1 MGLITKGNSTFRRDL
16 YYAFPDEKMFGF
28 HLFTQPI
35 LCIRDPEIAVD
46 VFVKDFEHF
55 TANGL
60 GSNQEYDLS
69 GGNILFLHG
78 TQWKEMRNKI
88 SPFFTP
94 AKVKA
99 MMNSIDVTMPK
110 AVKILEENLRAGS
123 ACDIGNLFTRM
134 TNDVITQACFG
145 IESDAF
151 EKNSAFLPLADL
163 FFSPHTNVMFTIKA
177 VSQSLFK
184 FLRLQSFDLDS
195 SLFLKRIMK
204 NLVEYRKE
212 NNVQGHDFVQGII
225 EILDKEHRTV
235 DEERMKK
242 IEYYPDGTRVP
253 KFDFDELFLQAL
265 IIFIGGVESTAS
277 TMTWI
282 FYELA
287 KNQEM
292 QDRCREEVMDVV
304 KRTGSPLKLDQQNEI
319 PTVLGAI
326 NEALRMYPAFEIN
339 SRICT
344 KTYTFSDNGLTI
356 EPGQTLWFP
365 TGPYQRD
372 AKHFPDPDTFDP
384 LRWQG
389 EKPGLFTTFGLGPRL
404 CLGKSFA
411 LSQMI
416 LVVSRF
422 LQNYKFTLN
431 SKTKVPVRPH
441 ERRPINSPSSPVL
454 LDISRIVD

>member
-1 MGLITKGNSTFRRDL
+1 MWLLLVGILALVYWLWKPFYWKGKGVKYLVPYPLIGNSMGLITKGNSTFRRDL

-253 KFDFDELFLQAL
+253 SKLRLLFKWVTDLSRVYFIRNTQCL
-265 IIFIGGVESTAS
+265 IPNFGMST
-277 TMTWI
+277 
-282 FYELA
+282 
-287 KNQEM
+287 
-292 QDRCREEVMDVV
+292 
-304 KRTGSPLKLDQQNEI
+304 KLL
-319 PTVLGAI
+319 TL
-326 NEALRMYPAFEIN
+326 
-339 SRICT
+339 
-344 KTYTFSDNGLTI
+344 SD
-356 EPGQTLWFP
+356 
-365 TGPYQRD
+365 
-372 AKHFPDPDTFDP
+372 
-384 LRWQG
+384 
-389 EKPGLFTTFGLGPRL
+389 
-404 CLGKSFA
+404 
-411 LSQMI
+411 
-416 LVVSRF
+416 
-422 LQNYKFTLN
+422 
-431 SKTKVPVRPH
+431 
-441 ERRPINSPSSPVL
+441 
-454 LDISRIVD
+454 